1 MYIKSHMSRN
11 QLNDWDHSDSGGE
24 SYNNKR
30 NNTYTERWKVN
41 HSQFHN
47 SSHDTRWNSKN
58 SLTLFVSTCQLQI
71 TCFSTVQHFPSHF
84 PQYPI
89 PPYYTPYQS
98 QALLLWVLLGVL
110 VSCIADAVLCLER
123 SSAKWCSLYKR
134 KIIIGESRNLGNMMS
149 SLHEPH

>member
-1 MYIKSHMSRN
+1 MSRN
-11 QLNDWDHSDSGGE
+11 QLNDWDLANSRGE

-30 NNTYTERWKVN
+30 NYTYTERWKVN

-71 TCFSTVQHFPSHF
+71 TANYVFFYCPAFSLTFS
-84 PQYPI
+84 PI
-89 PPYYTPYQS
+89 SYS
-98 QALLLWVLLGVL
+98 SLLYSLPITSSVIMGFLI
-110 VSCIADAVLCLER
+110 SCIADAVLCLER

>member
-11 QLNDWDHSDSGGE
+11 QLNDWDLANSRGE

-30 NNTYTERWKVN
+30 NYTYTERWKVN

-84 PQYPI
+84 PQYPK
-89 PPYYTPYQS
+89 YS
-98 QALLLWVLLGVL
+98 SLLYSLPITSSVIMGFII
-110 VSCIADAVLCLER
+110 SCIADAVLCLER

>member
-11 QLNDWDHSDSGGE
+11 QLNDWDLANSRGE

-30 NNTYTERWKVN
+30 NYTYTERWKVN

-98 QALLLWVLLGVL
+98 QALLLWV
-110 VSCIADAVLCLER
+110 S
-123 SSAKWCSLYKR
+123 SSAALQMLCSALREAPQNDVVCISGK
-134 KIIIGESRNLGNMMS
+134 L
-149 SLHEPH
+149 